1 MNSHREVSML
11 RMSSLAA
18 ALAAVLATGG
28 CDLNVE
34 NPNAPDKNRVFSD
47 PATLQQLLG
56 GAFRT
61 WVDDRDGY
69 YVMPLTTQADNY
81 SASWNNAAIR
91 LYSSVG
97 VECPVRCGWTNSSTA
112 GDAGLVVEAQ
122 YYGYYTVLSS
132 ANDVLFAVQNGLCF
146 DDDCAADDSLTS
158 RNTAIATMLQGM
170 ALAGISLMYDQGFFV
185 DENTDLSNPL
195 ALPLSSRAEL
205 RDSALKKF
213 DAAFTQAGLRAWT
226 TEGSWMGVNL
236 GTPYTNTEI
245 QELIRTMQ
253 AELVALWPRNGVENA
268 AANWA
273 QVATYASGGIS
284 STTPFSW
291 EFYIDVSARDAGI
304 EYVKSWGNSIGTM
317 RVDTRVAHLLDPLS
331 QEDPWPDGLTPA
343 KSNPL
348 TRVTAAITGSAAP
361 QVITPLS
368 MPASLYA
375 GRQLAI
381 ECGPFDVS
389 CVGDRFVVTGTTA
402 TTFTAVVTQSYPG
415 PTTLSGSV
423 TAQVDTADNPISV
436 AATPASMTGITAGAF
451 LWIDDDSTEALLV
464 DSVTATTFFAT
475 FLKDHPSGS
484 VVAAAIHRN
493 GGAPG
498 NWCPL
503 TSPDK
508 RVGDGSYGPTDD
520 FNGYATLAATANAGT
535 DFACSGVAIFNP
547 SRGRY
552 HQSNLQHVR
561 YQALGGSTEN
571 LGGDGTGQDPFYTP
585 QMNDLLWAEGLI
597 RSGGN
602 LAQAAGLINNS
613 RVTRGGL
620 PPLTGAEGVPALLT
634 ALQYEQEIEFM
645 GQGATAFFNRRRID
659 GLLSG
664 TPRHMPIPAKELDV
678 LTRAVYTFGGPNLP
692 DMVSGVGGGSRR
704 SSRETVRDRWNAIR
718 SLRSGGLFDALR
730 RR

>member
-1 MNSHREVSML
+1 ML
-11 RMSSLAA
+11 RMSC
-18 ALAAVLATGG
+18 LAAVVAAALATGG

-34 NPNAPDKNRVFSD
+34 NPNAPDKNRAFVD
-47 PATLQQLLG
+47 PAGLQQLLG

-61 WVDDRDGY
+61 WVEDRDGY

-81 SASWNNAAIR
+81 TASWNNAAIR
-91 LYSSVG
+91 FYSSVG

-122 YYGYYTVLSS
+122 YYGYYTILSS
-132 ANDVLFAVQNGLCF
+132 ATDVLAAIKNGLCF
-146 DDDCAADDSLTS
+146 DDDCAVSDSLTT
-158 RNTAIATMLQGM
+158 RNKAIGEMVQGM
-170 ALAGISLMYDQGFFV
+170 ALAGIALAYDQGFFV
-185 DENTDLSNPL
+185 DENTDLSDPL
-195 ALPLSSRAEL
+195 ALPLNTRAEL
-205 RDSALKKF
+205 RDSALVKF
-213 DAAFTQAGLRAWT
+213 DSAWTQAGLQAWET
-226 TEGSWMGVNL
+226 DPAWMGVNQ
-236 GTPYTNTEI
+236 GKKYTNTQI
-245 QELIRTMQ
+245 RELIRTMQ
-253 AELVALWPRNGVENA
+253 AELVAMWPRNGAENA

-291 EFYIDVSARDAGI
+291 EFFIDVSARDAGI
-304 EYVKSWGNSIGTM
+304 EYLKSWGNSIGTM
-317 RVDTRVAHLLDPLS
+317 RVDTRVAHMLDPLS

-348 TRVTAAITGSAAP
+348 TRVTTAITGSGSP
-361 QVITPLS
+361 QVVTPLS
-368 MPASLYA
+368 MPASLLP

-381 ECGPFDVS
+381 ECSPFDVS
-389 CVGDRFVVTGTTA
+389 CVADRFVVTGTTA
-402 TTFTAVVTQSYPG
+402 TTFTAVIPNSYPG
-415 PTTLSGSV
+415 PTTLSASITHDTLPDGS
-423 TAQVDTADNPISV
+423 PKSI
-436 AATPASMTGITAGAF
+436 AATPASMSGITAGAF
-451 LWIDDDSTEALLV
+451 MWIDDDSTEALVV
-464 DSVTATTFFAT
+464 DSVTATTFFVT
-475 FLKDHPSGS
+475 LHKDHPSGA
-484 VVAAAIHRN
+484 VVAPAIHRN

-520 FNGYATLAATANAGT
+520 FNGYATLATTPNHGT

-561 YQALGGSTEN
+561 YQELGGSTEN

-597 RSGGN
+597 RSGGSKV
-602 LAQAAGLINNS
+602 LAAQKINNS
-613 RVTRGGL
+613 RFNRGGL
-620 PPLTGAEGVPALLT
+620 PALTGAEADTVLLDALH
-634 ALQYEQEIEFM
+634 YEQEVEFM

-664 TPRHMPIPAKELDV
+664 TPRQMPIPAKELDV
-678 LTRAVYTFGGPNLP
+678 LTRAVYTFGGPNGP
-692 DMVSGVGGGSRR
+692 DMAPGVGGGSAR
-704 SSRETVRDRWNAIR
+704 SSRETVRDRWEEIR
-718 SLRSGGLFDALR
+718 SLRGLFGAR
-730 RR
+730 RRR

>member
-1 MNSHREVSML
+1 MNPHREVPML

-28 CDLNVE
+28 CDLDVS

-61 WVDDRDGY
+61 WVEDRDGY

-81 SASWNNAAIR
+81 TASWNNAAIR

-132 ANDVLFAVQNGLCF
+132 ANDVLFAIQNGICF
-146 DDDCAADDSLTS
+146 DDDCTANDSLTS
-158 RNTAIATMLQGM
+158 RNKAIAIMLQGM
-170 ALAGISLMYDQGFFV
+170 ALGGIALIYDQGFFV

-195 ALPLSSRAEL
+195 ILPFSTRAEL

-213 DAAFTQAGLRAWT
+213 DAAFTQAGLRPWK

-236 GTPYTNTEI
+236 GRSYTNTQI

-253 AELVALWPRNGVENA
+253 AELVAMWPRNGAENA
-268 AANWA
+268 AAAWG

-284 STTPFSW
+284 STAPFSW

-317 RVDTRVAHLLDPLS
+317 RVDTRVAKLLDPLS
-331 QEDPWPDGLTPA
+331 QEDPWPDGTTPA
-343 KSNPL
+343 KTNPL
-348 TRVTAAITGSAAP
+348 TRVTAAITGSAVP
-361 QVITPLS
+361 QVVTPLS
-368 MPASLYA
+368 MPAGLLS

-381 ECGPFDVS
+381 ECGPFDVA
-389 CVGDRFVVTGTTA
+389 CVGDRFVVTATTA
-402 TTFTAVVTQSYPG
+402 TTFTAVINQSYPA
-415 PTTLSGSV
+415 PTTLAAGV
-423 TAQVDTADNPISV
+423 TAAVDTAGDPVSV
-436 AATPASMTGITAGAF
+436 AATPASMAGITAGAF
-451 LWIDDDSTEALLV
+451 LWIDDANTEALTV

-475 FLKDHPSGS
+475 FLGDHPSGV

-503 TSPDK
+503 SSPDK
-508 RVGDGSYGPTDD
+508 RVGDGSYGPSDD
-520 FNGYATLAATANAGT
+520 FSGYATLEATANAGT
-535 DFACSGVAIFNP
+535 DYACSGVAIFNP
-547 SRGRY
+547 ARGLY

-561 YQALGGSTEN
+561 YQELGGSGEN
-571 LGGDGTGQDPFYTP
+571 LGGNSTGQDPFYTP
-585 QMNDLLWAEGLI
+585 EMNDLLWAEGLI

-602 LAQAAGLINNS
+602 KVLAAQKINNS
-613 RVTRGGL
+613 RVNRGGL
-620 PPLTGAEGVPALLT
+620 PALTGAEADTVLLDALH
-634 ALQYEQEIEFM
+634 YEQEIEFM
-645 GQGATAFFNRRRID
+645 GQGATAFFNRRRVD

-678 LTRAVYTFGGPNLP
+678 LTRAIYTFGGPNGP
-692 DMVSGVGGGSRR
+692 DMVASVDGVSGR
-704 SSRETVRDRWNAIR
+704 SSRETVRDRWEEIR
-718 SLRSGGLFDALR
+718 SLRRGFGSR
-730 RR
+730 RRH